1 MYYFSLLSFRISSHT
16 WIAIVKYSVLYFGFT
31 LHFLKYVFHSRMVSV
46 DWFAKFFSNLLY
58 FWLWFLIFLLLV
70 DIYVF
75 LPSNWF
81 LVYFYLFSQMII
93 ILCQK
98 LLTLQVSLYVLL
110 NFLVA
115 ANIKFPIV
123 VNLLY
128 LWNFLFVLFLSAI
141 FFKQLISSLLLL
153 LCFVELF
160 CVIYELSIFC
170 ENIFLY
176 KFSISDL

>member
-1 MYYFSLLSFRISSHT
+1 MYYFSLLSFKISSHT
-16 WIAIVKYSVLYFGFT
+16 WIAIMKYSTLHFGFI

-58 FWLWFLIFLLLV
+58 FGLRFSVVMVLV

-81 LVYFYLFSQMII
+81 LVYFLFVLIKDNYFVS
-93 ILCQK
+93 K
-98 LLTLQVSLYVLL
+98 LLLLKVSLYVLL
-110 NFLVA
+110 NFLIVT
-115 ANIKFPIV
+115 NVKFLIV

-128 LWNFLFVLFLSAI
+128 LWNFLVVLFLSAMS
-141 FFKQLISSLLLL
+141 FKQFISSWLLL
-153 LCFVELF
+153 LCLMDVF
-160 CVIYELSIFC
+160 CVVYELSIFC
-170 ENIFLY
+170 EIIALY